1 MDDRIW
7 KYVSAVLTLL
17 LALSI
22 VSVAVLYYQVNPP
35 AVPANQTG
43 FVIETPSNFTLV
55 CEGSVNTTST
65 EVAELR
71 DQIAFLQRLVSSN
84 QGGTTI
90 AVVPIFGIIDDY
102 TALQVIPLLRN
113 LAMNE
118 SVGGVLLWIESPGGV
133 VGPVINIHS
142 EIKKL
147 SLVKPVVAYSG
158 DIIASGGYY
167 IAVGA
172 QKIVASPLAEVG
184 SIGVIYVHYDLEK
197 NYEMNGIKVNV
208 FKTGKHKDMGAE
220 WRDLTPEEREKI
232 TEMVN
237 TYFQA
242 FISAVSEGRNM
253 TIDEVKNFS
262 TGETWFA
269 ENVTGA
275 LVDEL
280 GGMDTAIDV
289 LEKLMNVSGA
299 KVVVYKDLETP
310 EEFGVYGSTAL
321 YIDPRYLTPL
331 IGGG

>member
-142 EIKKL
+142 EIKSCL
-147 SLVKPVVAYSG
+147 
-158 DIIASGGYY
+158 
-167 IAVGA
+167 
-172 QKIVASPLAEVG
+172 
-184 SIGVIYVHYDLEK
+184 
-197 NYEMNGIKVNV
+197 
-208 FKTGKHKDMGAE
+208 
-220 WRDLTPEEREKI
+220 
-232 TEMVN
+232 
-237 TYFQA
+237 
-242 FISAVSEGRNM
+242 
-253 TIDEVKNFS
+253 
-262 TGETWFA
+262 
-269 ENVTGA
+269 
-275 LVDEL
+275 
-280 GGMDTAIDV
+280 
-289 LEKLMNVSGA
+289 
-299 KVVVYKDLETP
+299 
-310 EEFGVYGSTAL
+310 
-321 YIDPRYLTPL
+321 
-331 IGGG
+331 